1 MDGVL
6 VNLHIWESGWLI
18 NLIRQPL
25 GQCTT
30 GLYLA
35 FYCFAIIS
43 PGRYV
48 CGISSVIALMM
59 QEPGFESR
67 SAVTETCEVLLLNV
81 LIKLGL

>member
-18 NLIRQPL
+18 NLIGQPL
-25 GQCTT
+25 GQWTT

-35 FYCFAIIS
+35 FYCLAIIS

-48 CGISSVIALMM
+48 CGISSAIALMM
-59 QEPGFESR
+59 QEPSFESR
-67 SAVTETCEVLLLNV
+67 SAMTDASEVLLLNV